1 MVLLTGIVK
10 GQKAICYLIFR
21 HQEIHGFAYC
31 VHYSLF
37 SAYNLKWNMF
47 SVLLIT
53 ADPPEPVV
61 LNIMLSSVLL
71 SVVCVFVC
79 VSCGGFCFRF

>member
-1 MVLLTGIVK
+1 
-10 GQKAICYLIFR
+10 
-21 HQEIHGFAYC
+21 
-31 VHYSLF
+31 
-37 SAYNLKWNMF
+37 MF

-71 SVVCVFVC
+71 SVVCVCVC
-79 VSCGGFCFRF
+79 VCVFLVEVFVFVFDFPLLNFQLLLLSFRVFFLSN

>member
-1 MVLLTGIVK
+1 
-10 GQKAICYLIFR
+10 
-21 HQEIHGFAYC
+21 
-31 VHYSLF
+31 
-37 SAYNLKWNMF
+37 MF

-61 LNIMLSSVLL
+61 LNIMLRSVLL
-71 SVVCVFVC
+71 SVVCVC

>member
-1 MVLLTGIVK
+1 
-10 GQKAICYLIFR
+10 
-21 HQEIHGFAYC
+21 
-31 VHYSLF
+31 
-37 SAYNLKWNMF
+37 MF

-71 SVVCVFVC
+71 SVVCVCVC
-79 VSCGGFCFRF
+79 VFLVEVFVFVFDFPLLDFQLLLLSLRVFYLASN